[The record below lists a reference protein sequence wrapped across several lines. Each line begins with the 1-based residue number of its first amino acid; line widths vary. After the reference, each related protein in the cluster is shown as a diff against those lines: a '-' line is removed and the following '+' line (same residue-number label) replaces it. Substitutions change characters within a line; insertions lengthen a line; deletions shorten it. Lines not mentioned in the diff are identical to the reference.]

1 VRLSARHGEIRVLGK
16 GRDGGKNRT
25 VDVLPE
31 LRTVLRA
38 WLDDRQPR
46 ADRAR
51 ALENIIAGR

>member
-1 VRLSARHGEIRVLGK
+1 
-16 GRDGGKNRT
+16 
-25 VDVLPE
+25 VLPE

-51 ALENIIAGR
+51 ALENIITDR